1 MTTHDAATRERV
13 ESAIYAAWD
22 AQGGT
27 LNDIGRR
34 HLSRIAADAALSARL
49 PPPTGWEVSE
59 KSLGAFN
66 AAYNAAGGNIL
77 NSRMCAMRAAV
88 PHLLR
93 DLADGVSIDCLRKAW
108 LEVFG
113 EENGGGNLRDLLR
126 SLAETLEGKA

>member
-34 HLSRIAADAALSARL
+34 HLSRIAADAALSAL
-49 PPPTGWEVSE
+49 QPPPTGWEVSE

-93 DLADGVSIDCLRKAW
+93 DLADGVSDEVLMRAMTDASVTGPAARVRHTLRA
-108 LEVFG
+108 
-113 EENGGGNLRDLLR
+113 
-126 SLAETLEGKA
+126 LADQAEAT